1 MKREG
6 LKTKRKPQKVNT
18 MPDPLSSNM
27 EDPPTNGA
35 AKPARPRGLLPQ
47 ALEELQLSVEEL
59 RVAEEEMR
67 VQNEELGRGRLRL
80 EAERQRY
87 QDLFDFAPDGYLVTT
102 LDGTILEANRAASQ
116 MLGIS
121 TRFLKKRSLATLIAP
136 PHLAEFQPRLRAL
149 VLSGAGTA
157 PEWVVQMRRRPSG
170 RFAAAMTAVRFEG
183 MLGEEPTLRWLMRD
197 ISERVEAE
205 EARAALARAEASRAE
220 AEEVQR
226 RTREVLEIIT
236 DMQVTLDAE
245 WRFVSMNASAARGVQ
260 RAGYEPEAL
269 VGQVIWDVLPTSLG
283 HEFEAEMAEAVRS
296 GRNMEFEA
304 FFAEMG
310 SWLQVRVF
318 PAENGVSWYARDVT
332 ERKEAE
338 AALQAGYERERRIA
352 ETLQQILLH
361 TPAPEIS
368 SALAVETFYEAASTE
383 AAIGGDFSDV
393 FTYDKGKIA
402 LVVGDIS
409 GKGLGAA
416 TLIAEVKYALR
427 AILREHASPKLALA
441 RLNDFVCEAQQQGD
455 FGSGSLVVLSLAV
468 FDPETGALSCL
479 TAGGEP
485 LLLLR
490 ADGTAEAIGTN
501 GLLLGVQRGAD
512 YAVSASR
519 LDPGDTLLIVT
530 DGLTEARRDGKFFEF
545 ESLQAQA
552 VQLLPGE
559 TLRGFGQSVIASVRD
574 WSGGA
579 FQDDVCLL
587 LARRPVSPDGR

>member
-1 MKREG
+1 MPSPLADNLEDG
-6 LKTKRKPQKVNT
+6 ATDGTTK
-18 MPDPLSSNM
+18 
-27 EDPPTNGA
+27 PT
-35 AKPARPRGLLPQ
+35 RPRGLLPQ

-87 QDLFDFAPDGYLVTT
+87 QDLFDFAPDGYLVTS
-102 LDGTILEANRAASQ
+102 LDGTILEANRAASR

-121 TRFLKKRSLATLIAP
+121 TRFLKKRSLGTLIALP
-136 PHLAEFQPRLRAL
+136 DLAEFQPRLKAL
-149 VLSGAGTA
+149 TQSGEGAS
-157 PEWVVQMRRRPSG
+157 PEWVVQMRRRPTDK
-170 RFAAAMTAVRFEG
+170 FAAAVTAARFQG
-183 MLGEEPTLRWLMRD
+183 MLGEEPTLRWLIRD
-197 ISERVEAE
+197 ISERVQAE

-226 RTREVLEIIT
+226 RTKEILEIIT
-236 DMQVTLDAE
+236 DMQVTLDPE
-245 WRFVSMNASAARGVQ
+245 WRFVSLNASAARGV
-260 RAGYEPEAL
+260 RTAGYDPEAL
-269 VGQVIWDVLPTSLG
+269 VGQVIWDVFPTSLG
-283 HEFEAEMAEAVRS
+283 REFEAETVQAVRS
-296 GRNMEFEA
+296 GQSVEFEA
-304 FFAEMG
+304 FFEELG

-332 ERKEAE
+332 ERREAE
-338 AALQAGYERERRIA
+338 AALRAGYERERRIS
-352 ETLQQILLH
+352 ETLQEILLH
-361 TPAPEIS
+361 TPVPE
-368 SALAVETFYEAASTE
+368 ANTNLAIETFYEAASTE

-393 FTYDKGKIA
+393 FTYDGGKVA

-427 AILREHASPKLALA
+427 AIMREHFSPKLALA

-455 FGSGSLVVLSLAV
+455 FGSDNLVVLSLAV
-468 FDPETGALSCL
+468 FDPETGLLTCL

-490 ADGTAEAIGTN
+490 ADGTADAIGTN
-501 GLLLGVQRGAD
+501 GLLLGVQRSAD
-512 YAVSASR
+512 YAVSETR

-530 DGLTEARRDGKFFEF
+530 DGLTEARRGGQFFEF

-559 TLRGFGQSVIASVRD
+559 TLRGFGQSVIDSVRD

-587 LARRPVSPDGR
+587 LARRPE

>member
-1 MKREG
+1 
-6 LKTKRKPQKVNT
+6 
-18 MPDPLSSNM
+18 MPNPLADNL
-27 EDPPTNGA
+27 EDGAKDGVSTNGA

-87 QDLFDFAPDGYLVTT
+87 QDLFDFAPDGYLVTS
-102 LDGTILEANRAASQ
+102 LDGTILEANRAASRT
-116 MLGIS
+116 LGIS

-136 PHLAEFQPRLRAL
+136 PDLAEFQPRLKAL
-149 VLSGAGTA
+149 TQSGEGAS

-170 RFAAAMTAVRFEG
+170 KFAAAVTAARFQG
-183 MLGEEPTLRWLMRD
+183 MLGEEPTLRWLIRD

-226 RTREVLEIIT
+226 RTREILEIIT
-236 DMQVTLDAE
+236 DMQVGLDSE
-245 WRFVSMNASAARGVQ
+245 WRFVSLNASAARGV
-260 RAGYEPEAL
+260 RTAGYDPEAL
-269 VGQVIWDVLPTSLG
+269 VGQVVWDVFPTSLER
-283 HEFEAEMAEAVRS
+283 EFEAETMQAVAAGQS
-296 GRNMEFEA
+296 VEFEA
-304 FFAEMG
+304 FFEELG

-318 PAENGVSWYARDVT
+318 PAENGVSWYARNVT
-332 ERKEAE
+332 ERREAE
-338 AALQAGYERERRIA
+338 AALQAGYARERRIA

-361 TPAPEIS
+361 TPVPEANTS
-368 SALAVETFYEAASTE
+368 LAIETFYEAASEE
-383 AAIGGDFSDV
+383 AAVGGDFSDV
-393 FTYDKGKIA
+393 FTYDGGKVA

-427 AILREHASPKLALA
+427 AIIREHFSPKLALA
-441 RLNDFVCEAQQQGD
+441 RLNDFVCEAQHQGD
-455 FGSGSLVVLSLAV
+455 FGSDNLVVLSLAV
-468 FDPETGALSCL
+468 FHPETGGLSCL

-490 ADGTAEAIGTN
+490 ADGTADAIGTN
-501 GLLLGVQRGAD
+501 GLLLGVQRSTE
-512 YAVSASR
+512 YTVSEAH

-530 DGLTEARRDGKFFEF
+530 DGLTEARRGGQFFEF

-552 VQLLPGE
+552 VQLLPSE
-559 TLRGFGQSVIASVRD
+559 TLRGFGQSVIDSVRD

-587 LARRPVSPDGR
+587 LARRPVLSDNTAL